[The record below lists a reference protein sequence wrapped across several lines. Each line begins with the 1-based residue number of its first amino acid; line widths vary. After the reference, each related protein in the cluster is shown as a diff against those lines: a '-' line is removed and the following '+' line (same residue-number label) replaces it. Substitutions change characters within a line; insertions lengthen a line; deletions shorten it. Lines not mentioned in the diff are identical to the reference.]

1 MKNRIKYLYNQYKE
15 MILYIVF
22 GVLTTAINYG
32 SYFLLAHPM
41 GLSVIASNVIA
52 WIVAV
57 LFAFVTNKLLVFD
70 SKSLRF
76 DLVLK
81 ELVSFAACRFFSGAL
96 DTGIMLVFVNMLHFS
111 DLIIKLLSNV
121 LVIIINYIL
130 SKFFIFAQK
139 GKIVNG

>member
-1 MKNRIKYLYNQYKE
+1 

-32 SYFLLAHPM
+32 SYFLLAHPA
-41 GLSVIASNVIA
+41 GLSVLVSTVIA
-52 WIVAV
+52 WILGV

-81 ELVSFAACRFFSGAL
+81 EFISFVACRLFSGAL
-96 DTGIMLVFVNMLHFS
+96 DMAIMQVFVNMLHFN
-111 DLIIKLLSNV
+111 DLIIKLASNV
-121 LVIIINYIL
+121 IVVIINYVL
-130 SKFFIFAQK
+130 SKLFIFAQK
-139 GKIVNG
+139 DKAVTD